1 MRDIDEAG
9 GLARAP
15 LSVPFFY
22 GWFIVFLGFLSN
34 LTAAGLRSAP
44 SVLIHPLEAEFGWS
58 RTQIASAASLN
69 LLLLGLMAPFGGWLI
84 DRYGPRRVILASLGT
99 IAVGV
104 SLTVFV
110 SQLWQLIFLWGVI
123 LGIATGVT
131 PPLGA
136 SIASRWFVSRR
147 GLAIGIMTN
156 ANAAGQVIFL
166 PVLMAVIL
174 VAGWR
179 SALLMIATAA
189 VILIPAI
196 WLWMRD
202 NPEDV
207 GLQPFRS
214 EKEGGSKPSRT
225 VYARGAIRPIALSS
239 VSEVV
244 KTSTFWLLAGCFFI
258 CGVTANG
265 LIGTHLIPHAIE
277 RGIPQLTA
285 ATAVGI
291 MGGAS
296 FVGTTFA
303 GWLVGSRRSAK
314 SAGCSLRAARIVVVY
329 LALRDRADGAIC
341 LRRDLRPGLVCVGAG
356 DDDHHCSH
364 FRPRASGQ
372 LVWVG
377 FCVSPAG
384 RRRRGHCRRVGAGSL
399 RRLSVR
405 FCDRRLHGFAG
416 GLFGFNH
423 PSAQPRGAWDPG
435 NYRICQRVKSRI
447 VDEVPRPPILL
458 HQIDYD
464 ESRWRDCR
472 PPCARSDAR
481 KCFLARPVP
490 PQVDRHIQGQGRLL

>member
-166 PVLMAVIL
+166 PLLMTVIL

-303 GWLVGSRRSAK
+303 GWLVDRVDPRKVLAAVYALRGSSLFILPYVTEPTALFVFAVIYGLDWYASGPATTTIIARTFGHERVGSLFGLVFVFHQLGG
-314 SAGCSLRAARIVVVY
+314 AGAAIAGGWVRVHFGDYQYAFVIGGCMGLLAAC
-329 LALRDRADGAIC
+329 LALTI
-341 LRRDLRPGLVCVGAG
+341 RRPSREEPGITVTTE
-356 DDDHHCSH
+356 
-364 FRPRASGQ
+364 FAS
-372 LVWVG
+372 
-377 FCVSPAG
+377 A
-384 RRRRGHCRRVGAGSL
+384 
-399 RRLSVR
+399 
-405 FCDRRLHGFAG
+405 
-416 GLFGFNH
+416 
-423 PSAQPRGAWDPG
+423 
-435 NYRICQRVKSRI
+435 
-447 VDEVPRPPILL
+447 
-458 HQIDYD
+458 
-464 ESRWRDCR
+464 
-472 PPCARSDAR
+472 
-481 KCFLARPVP
+481 
-490 PQVDRHIQGQGRLL
+490 